1 MVTEAD
7 LGLLQHPDGTLSDN
21 SSRLEA
27 YYLKALHLGCCSS
40 PRSVSGLDSTT
51 SIDSNNLFLKG
62 YNLHHVDDPD
72 NVNKEGICVYY
83 KETLVAQFLQTKLD
97 QCIVSEVTFN
107 YKKKVL
113 LLYEELLQDIFKLKS
128 SFILITGGFNCR
140 NSNWY
145 LREPVAPQGACV
157 EALNLFMA

>member
-1 MVTEAD
+1 M
-7 LGLLQHPDGTLSDN
+7 
-21 SSRLEA
+21 
-27 YYLKALHLGCCSS
+27 
-40 PRSVSGLDSTT
+40 
-51 SIDSNNLFLKG
+51 FLKG

-97 QCIVSEVTFN
+97 QCIVSEVTFK

-113 LLYEELLQDIFKLKS
+113 LLFEELLQGIFKLKS